1 METKTE
7 TTTEEIIATAI
18 AAVTPEDIERFKPE
32 EVEGVN
38 AADFDGLIIDI
49 PEELINL
56 YVASQLA
63 TERLM
68 AAKATSCH
76 SSLKSLHEAIGL
88 AIEPLNKEPSTEDVG
103 TAMKKVL
110 EGLKELP
117 DYEYDQ
123 QDVLIAEAYEEQF
136 EEFLVSNEEFQKL
149 LFSGTSESLS
159 GSLLGG
165 SVSVKTYILPEWKL
179 GTKKMDSGSG
189 CGCAICS
196 LIGAVRSSR

>member
-1 METKTE
+1 METK
-7 TTTEEIIATAI
+7 TEEIIATAI

-159 GSLLGG
+159 GS
-165 SVSVKTYILPEWKL
+165 
-179 GTKKMDSGSG
+179 G